1 MKKILFIT
9 AFVPSRIGAGENTS
23 RQLINDL
30 AKHNKIDLIFF
41 KYQYNDDY
49 VIESRNVT
57 ILKVFMNTMIIK
69 VLNFLMFPFLFPL
82 FVVRFNFFRLFYIK
96 RIIRQNNY
104 DLIIFDFSQTFLYAK
119 FIRSDCKLLFSQD
132 VIAQRYSRILNGI
145 LFPIVKI
152 SEGFVLRGTGNKIF
166 TPSEKDNKL
175 IKELYSV
182 DTEATD
188 FYLDDPI
195 IQSVPESVGDYF
207 VMFANWSRSDNL
219 NGLIWF
225 LKEVFPGL
233 NPNFKLKIIGAGL
246 YGSAETQTLIEVN
259 SNIEYLG
266 FIHNPYPVISTA
278 KALIAPLFT
287 GAGIKVKVIESF
299 GCGTPVIGTDIT
311 FEGVPEKYL
320 DFMKMARTS
329 NDFIN
334 LINNFKINMPEKLEF
349 KRHFI
354 ETYNNKRI
362 TGYINSI

>member
-49 VIESRNVT
+49 VIESQNVT
-57 ILKVFMNTMIIK
+57 ILKVFKNTMILK

-104 DLIIFDFSQTFLYAK
+104 DLMIFDFSQTFLFAK

-132 VIAQRYSRILNGI
+132 VIAQRYSRIVNGI

-152 SEGFVLRGTGNKIF
+152 SEGFVLRGTAIKIF
-166 TPSEKDNKL
+166 TPSEKDSKL
-175 IKELYSV
+175 IMELYLIE
-182 DTEATD
+182 TESTD
-188 FYLDDPI
+188 FYLEDQI
-195 IQSVPESVGDYF
+195 IQSGQVSVGDYF

-225 LKEVFPGL
+225 LRNVFPDL
-233 NPNFKLKIIGAGL
+233 KADFKLKVIGAGL
-246 YGSAETQTLIEVN
+246 TASAEAQAFIQGST
-259 SNIEYLG
+259 NIEYLG
-266 FIHNPYPVISTA
+266 FVQNPYPLISEA
-278 KALIAPLFT
+278 RALIAPLFR
-287 GAGIKVKVIESF
+287 GAGVKVKVIESL
-299 GCGTPVIGTDIT
+299 GCGTPVIGTEIT
-311 FEGVPEKYL
+311 FEGVPERYSS
-320 DFMKMARTS
+320 FMKMAKTS

-334 LINNFKINMPEKLEF
+334 LINGFNINMSDKIEF
-349 KRHFI
+349 KKYFI